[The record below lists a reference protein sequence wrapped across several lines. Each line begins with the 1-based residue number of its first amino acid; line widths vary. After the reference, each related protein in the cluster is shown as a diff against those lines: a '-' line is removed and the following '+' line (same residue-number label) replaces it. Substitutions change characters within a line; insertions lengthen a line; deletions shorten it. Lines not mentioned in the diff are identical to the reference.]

1 MLRILAKLHHYKFLN
16 LPFRR
21 ASKVLSPV
29 GSLPVPVVQSLHWR
43 EVKNER
49 ERKAQKAG
57 EAALDTGKK
66 KTKEHQNQYTS
77 SM

>member
-1 MLRILAKLHHYKFLN
+1 MKFCPSRLSTCSN
-16 LPFRR
+16 LT
-21 ASKVLSPV
+21 
-29 GSLPVPVVQSLHWR
+29 VPALIHWR

-57 EAALDTGKK
+57 EAALDTEKK
-66 KTKEHQNQYTS
+66 KPEEQQKPYAS